1 MVTPQSKAFLSALHL
16 GWEQLDSLFRSAE
29 VIGDAMKLLLIWT
42 TSLDCIVIQMS
53 SLLGGCSMLLAS
65 V

>member
-1 MVTPQSKAFLSALHL
+1 MVTPQSKAFLSALYL
-16 GWEQLDSLFRSAE
+16 GWEQLNSIYRSAE